1 MAEPSIQIMHS
12 PRAPRRRTLYAG
24 VLIHGPA
31 GLTTDCALRDLS
43 DDGARVRMAAVTVLT
58 SPIILL
64 APSLNAAH
72 EVQVVWQSGPDFGVR
87 FVRNVDLQTPTSDID
102 KVARRIWLER
112 CAR

>member
-1 MAEPSIQIMHS
+1 
-12 PRAPRRRTLYAG
+12 LYAG

-31 GLTTDCALRDLS
+31 GLTTDCAVRDLS
-43 DDGARVRMAAVTVLT
+43 DGGARVRVSAATVPT

-64 APSLNAAH
+64 APSLNAAY
-72 EVQVVWQSGPDFGVR
+72 EVQVAWQTGPDFGVR
-87 FVRNVDLQTPTSDID
+87 FVRKLDLQAPTSDGD